1 VLGAA
6 SLPVAGSSEDFSMKI
21 NCIACGHNFD
31 VDEAYDDYEGP
42 VRCWVCGTLLD
53 IKTEE
58 GHIRRLRMAGSP
70 PQETTK
76 EPVEGTEG
84 KRPPGRAGRPAAKRG
99 SPATTA
105 SEG

>member
-1 VLGAA
+1 
-6 SLPVAGSSEDFSMKI
+6 MKI

-58 GHIRRLRMAGSP
+58 GHIRRLRMGSSLP
-70 PQETTK
+70 MEK
-76 EPVEGTEG
+76 DKGEPVKEVES
-84 KRPPGRAGRPAAKRG
+84 KRPPARSERPMAKKG
-99 SPATTA
+99 SSVTTA

>member
-1 VLGAA
+1 
-6 SLPVAGSSEDFSMKI
+6 MKI

-58 GHIRRLRMAGSP
+58 GHIRRLRMGGSL
-70 PQETTK
+70 PQETAK
-76 EPVEGTEG
+76 GEPVKGVES
-84 KRPPGRAGRPAAKRG
+84 KRPPGRTERPAAKKG